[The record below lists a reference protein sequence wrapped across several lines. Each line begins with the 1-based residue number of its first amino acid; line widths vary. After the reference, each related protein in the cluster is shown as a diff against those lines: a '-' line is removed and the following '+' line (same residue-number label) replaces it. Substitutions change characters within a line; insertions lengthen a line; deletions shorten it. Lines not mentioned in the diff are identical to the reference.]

1 MNFLCGRLFKRR
13 KLKINQL
20 DNRNDIDDRMGSQFL
35 DNDYMPTDDL
45 DNSFGDSNS
54 ETCSVDNSMLDSV
67 QTQHLFP
74 LNELEFEDQWELDK
88 NLNTQ
93 DNIIQLSFETFIEG
107 AIKLQ
112 GDVSKVNLL

>member
-13 KLKINQL
+13 KLKCNQL
-20 DNRNDIDDRMGSQFL
+20 DSINDIDGRMGGQFL

-45 DNSFGDSNS
+45 DNSAVDSDS

-67 QTQHLFP
+67 QTQHIFP
-74 LNELEFEDQWELDK
+74 LNELEIEEQWELDK
-88 NLNTQ
+88 NMNTE